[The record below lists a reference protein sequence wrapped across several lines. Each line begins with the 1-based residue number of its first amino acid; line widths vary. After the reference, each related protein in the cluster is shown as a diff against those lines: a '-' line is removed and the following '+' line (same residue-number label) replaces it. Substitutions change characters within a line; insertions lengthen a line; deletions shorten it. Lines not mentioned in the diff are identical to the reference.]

1 MSIRNFLP
9 TTDAQLNFW
18 LSNFASKIGDVAA
31 ALNITPEQ
39 VAQFETDRV
48 NLEARLKEVQT
59 KKTAYQSSVAEKDFV
74 RDAIV
79 KRIRDTAV
87 IIKRHANYTET
98 IGEDLGIVPPELP
111 ALPGGNENAM
121 PSFQAVLL
129 PDRIRLD
136 WVKDVFDGV
145 MVQSKRGSETT
156 FTPLGTDSI
165 SPYEDTRANLVAGV
179 PEIRIYRMRYLL
191 KDEEVGQ
198 WSDEKRIASTID
210 ARE

>member
-1 MSIRNFLP
+1 MSQRNFLP

-18 LSNFASKIGDVAA
+18 LNNFAGKIGGYATE
-31 ALNITPEQ
+31 LNILPEQ
-39 VAQFETDRV
+39 VAQFETDKTD
-48 NLEARLKEVQT
+48 LSTRLNDVQS
-59 KKTAYQSSVAEKDFV
+59 KKTAYQSSVADKDKV
-74 RDAIV
+74 KDAIV
-79 KRIRDTAV
+79 KRIRDVAV
-87 IIKRHANYTET
+87 VMKRNANYTDT

-145 MVQSKRGSETT
+145 FVQCKRGNETT
-156 FTPLGTDSI
+156 FTTLGADSI

-198 WSDEKRIASTID
+198 
-210 ARE
+210 